1 MKKVFRILLIV
12 LLAGLFVGTFVFL
25 WNKTRPVKTVYGIV
39 TPVRDTISQFVV
51 DTGQVEPRDEVLIK
65 PQITGIISALHKE
78 AGNMV
83 RQGDVIATVKVIPE
97 MSSLINDESVVK
109 QAEINLEQT
118 RR

>member
-51 DTGQVEPRDEVLIK
+51 ATNRATKYSSSPRFR
-65 PQITGIISALHKE
+65 A
-78 AGNMV
+78 
-83 RQGDVIATVKVIPE
+83 
-97 MSSLINDESVVK
+97 SSPPC
-109 QAEINLEQT
+109 T
-118 RR
+118 RRQATWCGRAT

>member
-51 DTGQVEPRDEVLIK
+51 ATGQYSSSPRFR
-65 PQITGIISALHKE
+65 A
-78 AGNMV
+78 
-83 RQGDVIATVKVIPE
+83 
-97 MSSLINDESVVK
+97 SSPPC
-109 QAEINLEQT
+109 T
-118 RR
+118 RRQATWCGRAT